1 MKRKVDRRC
10 FLTTATVA
18 GASLLR
24 FSQSADCAPR
34 PERRNAIPIVD
45 THQHIWDL
53 SKFKLAWQ
61 ANEEYRPLAR
71 NFLLKDYAKATEGL
85 DVVKTVYMEVDVP
98 VEQQSAEAEY
108 VIELCKQTDNR
119 VVAAVISGRP
129 STDLFEPYVQRFAKS
144 PYIKGVRDILWGKDP
159 DYFLGRQYLQGIRL
173 LGDLGMRFDIEIQ
186 SSGLPAAAKL
196 IKACPATRFIIDH
209 CGNPDMKSEDISTWR
224 RDVGVIAKHENV
236 VVKISGLLSNVKDE
250 SWKPEDLAPVI
261 NHLWEV
267 FGTDR
272 VMFGSD
278 WPVCTL
284 KGSYRRW
291 FDAVQTVVGD
301 RSEADQRRLFH
312 DNALR
317 VYQLT

>member
-1 MKRKVDRRC
+1 M
-10 FLTTATVA
+10 
-18 GASLLR
+18 
-24 FSQSADCAPR
+24 
-34 PERRNAIPIVD
+34 IV
-45 THQHIWDL
+45 
-53 SKFKLAWQ
+53 
-61 ANEEYRPLAR
+61 
-71 NFLLKDYAKATEGL
+71 
-85 DVVKTVYMEVDVP
+85 
-98 VEQQSAEAEY
+98 
-108 VIELCKQTDNR
+108 
-119 VVAAVISGRP
+119 
-129 STDLFEPYVQRFAKS
+129 
-144 PYIKGVRDILWGKDP
+144 
-159 DYFLGRQYLQGIRL
+159 
-173 LGDLGMRFDIEIQ
+173 
-186 SSGLPAAAKL
+186 
-196 IKACPATRFIIDH
+196 
-209 CGNPDMKSEDISTWR
+209 
-224 RDVGVIAKHENV
+224 KHENV